1 MYHTDPKSVKKRA
14 NKKIHQAKRALTL
27 CISREAMLIF
37 TTDRCVL
44 SKKLFLRQGESQLER
59 RAKSTFRE
67 NNSSIFWTIVK
78 LTVSVDKVEMLCSC
92 KHTLTQDFFTK
103 TLSSTRTISLLT
115 ITVFKNCETYQM
127 LWIQKKKW
135 AALISVNRN
144 TSKLI
149 KTVKLNY
156 KVIKLTLLATNAVME
171 KH

>member
-1 MYHTDPKSVKKRA
+1 MFRTDPRSVRKRA
-14 NKKIHQAKRALTL
+14 NKKIHQDKKAWTL

-59 RAKSTFRE
+59 RSKSTFRE

-78 LTVSVDKVEMLCSC
+78 LTASVDKVEMLCSC
-92 KHTLTQDFFTK
+92 KHILTLDFYTK

-115 ITVFKNCETYQM
+115 ITVSRNWETYQM

-144 TSKLI
+144 TLKLI
-149 KTVKLNY
+149 KTVKLNC
-156 KVIKLTLLATNAVME
+156 KVIK
-171 KH
+171 